1 MSEGSLSDAA
11 NKITILSQGP
21 IEIDGPI
28 TVVRLADG
36 ASIAASSPAYFCRCG
51 QSANKP
57 FCDGA
62 HKKAGFADP
71 GKVSEVPAK
80 WKEVTAAAPGLQV
93 RLRPNGPLSI
103 VGKFKLTDGAG
114 AVAWSGNEMALC
126 RCGASKN
133 KPFCDGSH
141 RDCGFAAE

>member
-1 MSEGSLSDAA
+1 MSNLMSDGDSARITVLSD
-11 NKITILSQGP
+11 GP
-21 IEIDGPI
+21 LEVRGTA
-28 TVVRLADG
+28 TVTRLADETKLE
-36 ASIAASSPAYFCRCG
+36 AADPAYLCRCG

-62 HKKAGFADP
+62 HKKAGFRDAGDVTQIP
-71 GKVSEVPAK
+71 TK
-80 WKEVTAAAPGLQV
+80 WKEVLTAEPGLNV

-103 VGKFKLTDGAG
+103 VGKFKLIDGG
-114 AVAWSGNEMALC
+114 GTMVWEGNEAALC

-141 RDCGFAAE
+141 RDCGFAAA